1 MKRKEL
7 IRRLRMLGWV
17 LQGGEERQNMR
28 FAGRVEKARTW
39 WAIEVPDLGAF
50 SQGKTKGEAYAMICD
65 AIEEMVDKPNF
76 SVDVHRGKGG
86 YFEVGSTDDATLVAF
101 FLRQQRGLS
110 GKTLEQVVHNLGQ
123 TSVNAYARYEQG
135 ASVPT
140 IDKLT
145 ELLRALE
152 PDADFVLRKSVL

>member
-1 MKRKEL
+1 
-7 IRRLRMLGWV
+7 
-17 LQGGEERQNMR
+17 MR
-28 FAGRVEKARTW
+28 FAGQVVKAGKW

-50 SQGKTKGEAYAMICD
+50 SQGKTKKEAYAMICD
-65 AIEEMVDKPNF
+65 AIEAMVGKPGF
-76 SVDVHRGKGG
+76 T
-86 YFEVGSTDDATLVAF
+86 EDAALVAF
-101 FLRQQRGLS
+101 FLKQQRGLS
-110 GKTLEQVVHNLGQ
+110 GKTLEQVARNLGQ

-152 PDADFVLRKSVL
+152 PDADFVLRKSGIHGHRRHGGNPQG